1 MGNEVKVTFLTWEYP
16 PHVYGGA
23 GVHVQSLVHNL
34 KNQIEIEI
42 RTVLP
47 EGSEATE
54 VEEVGGIKILRYPQW
69 ELLKSDAQFSTV
81 LSTFSTDLAMVKN
94 PIDGQIIHAHTW
106 YTGLAGY
113 YAKQLYD
120 QRLIMTVHSL
130 EPKRPWKAQT
140 LGNSYRL
147 SAWAEKTGLEAC
159 DRIIAVSRADE
170 KDIIK
175 CFSVSPDKIKVI
187 PNGVDAEAFHH
198 HEDHSILK
206 KYGVKKP
213 YIFFLGRLS
222 RQKGIFDLVSAVP
235 KLPRETEV
243 VLVTG
248 APDEAGLTEELH
260 KKLED
265 SKKIIWINK
274 MLPMNEVIPL
284 LSGASVFVAPSI
296 YEPFGIMNLEA
307 MACAR
312 PVVSTRVGGIVDVVV
327 DGQTGLLVSPGRPE
341 ELADAVN
348 RILSNPTLGERM
360 GKAGRTRIE
369 TLFTW
374 KKVAKDTLSL
384 YQEIV
389 R

>member
-1 MGNEVKVTFLTWEYP
+1 MKVTFLTWEYP

-23 GVHVQSLVHNL
+23 GVHVQNLVQNL
-34 KNQIEIEI
+34 KNQIKIEI
-42 RTVLP
+42 RTILP
-47 EGSEATE
+47 EGSEAAE
-54 VEEVGGIKILRYPQW
+54 IEEVGAVKILRYPQW
-69 ELLKSDAQFSTV
+69 ELLKSGAQFSTV
-81 LSTFSTDLAMVKN
+81 LSTFSTDLAMVKD
-94 PIDGQIIHAHTW
+94 PIDGQITHTHTW
-106 YTGLAGY
+106 YAGLAGY

-120 QRLIMTVHSL
+120 QRLIVTVHSL

-147 SAWAEKTGLEAC
+147 SAWAEKTGLEVC
-159 DRIIAVSRADE
+159 DRIIAVSHADE
-170 KDIIK
+170 RDIIE
-175 CFSVSPDKIKVI
+175 CFDVPPDKIKVI

-213 YIFFLGRLS
+213 YILFLGRLS
-222 RQKGIFDLVSAVP
+222 RQKGIFDLISAVP
-235 KLPRETEV
+235 KLLQETEV
-243 VLVTG
+243 VLATG
-248 APDEAGLTEELH
+248 APDEAGLTEELGR
-260 KKLED
+260 KLED
-265 SKKIIWINK
+265 SQKIIWINK
-274 MLPMNEVIPL
+274 MLPINEVIPL

-312 PVVSTRVGGIVDVVV
+312 PVVSTRVGGIVDVVL
-327 DGQTGLLVSPGRPE
+327 DGQTGLLVSPGKPE
-341 ELADAVN
+341 ELAEAVN

-360 GKAGRTRIE
+360 GKAGRTRVE

-374 KKVAKDTLSL
+374 KKVAEDTLSL